1 MFRGIGASR
10 TVITQK
16 KKKEKKESTFRGN
29 GMRKCKVFGK
39 KILSAVTD
47 GDYFIK
53 TRRA

>member
-1 MFRGIGASR
+1 MLWGVSASR
-10 TVITQK
+10 TLIISK
-16 KKKEKKESTFRGN
+16 EKKEKKKVPDKGY

-39 KILSAVTD
+39 KILSAAAD